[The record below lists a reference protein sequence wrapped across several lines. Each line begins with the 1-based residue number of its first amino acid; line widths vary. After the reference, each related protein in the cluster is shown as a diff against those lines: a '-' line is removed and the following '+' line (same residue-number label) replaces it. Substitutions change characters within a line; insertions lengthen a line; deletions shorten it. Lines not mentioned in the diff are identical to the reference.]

1 MTLVDTN
8 VLLDVFGRDM
18 NWWRWSMTNLEGVAR
33 RGPLLINDIIYAETS
48 IRFPDQTEFDAVLED
63 MGVTVAPFA
72 RLVPFIAGKAFAN
85 YRNSVGTRERVLPDF
100 FIGAHAEVERLPL
113 LTRDPRRYRT
123 YFPNVVLIAP
133 AQRGD

>member
-8 VLLDVFGRDM
+8 VLLDVFGRDT
-18 NWWRWSMTNLEGVAR
+18 NWWRWSMMGLERAAR

-48 IRFPDQTEFDAVLED
+48 IRFPDPTEFDAVLEE

-72 RLVPFIAGKAFAN
+72 RLVPFVAGKAFAN
-85 YRNSVGTRERVLPDF
+85 YRNSGGSRDRVLPDF
-100 FIGAHAEVERLPL
+100 FVGAHAEVERLPL

-123 YFPNVVLIAP
+123 YFPSVTLIAP
-133 AQRGD
+133 EQGDD

>member
-8 VLLDVFGRDM
+8 VLLDVFGRDT
-18 NWWRWSMTNLEGVAR
+18 NWWHWSMTGLERAAR

-48 IRFPDQTEFDAVLED
+48 IRFPDPTEFDAVLEE

-72 RLVPFIAGKAFAN
+72 RLVPFVAGKAFAN
-85 YRNSVGTRERVLPDF
+85 YRNSGGSRDRVLPDF

-113 LTRDPRRYRT
+113 LTRDARRYRT
-123 YFPNVVLIAP
+123 YFPSVTLIAP
-133 AQRGD
+133 EQGDD

>member
-8 VLLDVFGRDM
+8 VLLDVFGRDT
-18 NWWRWSMTNLEGVAR
+18 NWWRWSMMGLERAAR

-48 IRFPDQTEFDAVLED
+48 IRFPDPTEFDAVLEE

-72 RLVPFIAGKAFAN
+72 RLVPFVAGKTFAN
-85 YRNSVGTRERVLPDF
+85 YRNSGGSRDRVLPDF
-100 FIGAHAEVERLPL
+100 FVGAHAEVERLPL

-123 YFPNVVLIAP
+123 YFPSVTLIAP
-133 AQRGD
+133 EQGDD